1 CWGCFLER
9 TTSINVR
16 SETERAFM
24 PGFDPWQ
31 GGMRNRADV
40 NGDGKRDRVL
50 AFPVYEPEDFD
61 DDRRWARGVR

>member
-1 CWGCFLER
+1 
-9 TTSINVR
+9 
-16 SETERAFM
+16 M

-61 DDRRWARGVR
+61 DDRRGARGVR